1 MTIGMCRLFYER
13 RPTANG
19 MTVERSSPAFSGTN
33 LFYSGLT
40 SEAISVRH
48 FFGTRSAPVG
58 LDVHI
63 QPGQVTGGHPEFP
76 FIAALKQIHST
87 TVVVLHDG
95 MKAGAL
101 EQTEGDALVTNQP
114 QTLIVVRTADCV
126 PVLLVE
132 HTAGVVAA
140 IHAGWRGA
148 LAGIVS
154 DTIRVCMEEFGAKAG
169 RMHLAIGPSIG
180 PCCYEV
186 DEPVIE
192 PLRTRYPGWPA
203 VLRETTKGKGAFDL
217 KQLIYHQICAS
228 GIPPHQ
234 IGRLDHC
241 THCRADLFYS
251 YRREG
256 QVRETMFSGIMLPV
270 A

>member
-1 MTIGMCRLFYER
+1 MNAEESTGPPGSRLSD
-13 RPTANG
+13 A
-19 MTVERSSPAFSGTN
+19 
-33 LFYSGLT
+33 GLT
-40 SEAISVRH
+40 SDAIPVRH
-48 FFGTRSAPVG
+48 FFGTRNAPGG
-58 LDVHI
+58 LNAHI
-63 QPGQVTGGHPEFP
+63 QLGQVTGGHPEFP

-87 TVVVLHDG
+87 RVVVLKTSMG
-95 MKAGAL
+95 PGAL
-101 EQTEGDALVTNQP
+101 KQTEGDALVTNQP

-132 HTAGVVAA
+132 KGTGVVGA

-148 LAGIVS
+148 VAGIVS
-154 DTIRVCMEEFGAKAG
+154 ETIRACVEEFGAKAEQ
-169 RMHLAIGPSIG
+169 MQMAIGPSIG

-192 PLRTRYPGWPA
+192 PLRTRYPAWPG
-203 VLRETTKGKGAFDL
+203 VLQETNEGKGVLDL
-217 KQLIYHQICAS
+217 KQLIYYQIRAS
-228 GIPPHQ
+228 GIPESQ

-256 QVRETMFSGIMLPV
+256 QVIGTMFSGIILP
-270 A
+270 AK